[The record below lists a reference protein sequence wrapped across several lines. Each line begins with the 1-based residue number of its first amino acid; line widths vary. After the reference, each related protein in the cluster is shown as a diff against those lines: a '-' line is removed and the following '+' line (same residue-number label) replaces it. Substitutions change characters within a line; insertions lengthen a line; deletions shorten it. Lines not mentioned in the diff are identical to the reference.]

1 LNAAAPKPSP
11 IKKIPLILLTG
22 FLGSGKTT
30 LLRQMLTMPGW
41 RDTLVLINELGAV
54 GLDHHLLWGA
64 SDQVHLMENGC
75 LCCSVRDDL
84 AGVLEDLFWRRLQR
98 QIPTYDRVVIETTGL
113 ADPGPVIAALLSN
126 PLVVQRY
133 QLDGVLCTVDAMHA
147 QQQLTQ
153 HPESLAQAMAAD
165 ILLLTKTDLVQEAHS
180 AELEQ
185 RLELMNP
192 LALVQRSQEAA
203 QAPTWLADLSA
214 RSASRLRTVPSYA
227 RLSASRTAQDGMQ
240 LGRPSDDF
248 QHAAVQTL
256 CLHFERPWDRA
267 AFDSALD
274 ATLALYGA
282 ALLRIK
288 GLIDI
293 VDEPAPLVIQAV
305 QQTRFPIERLAAWPE
320 GQRDSFL
327 VFISI
332 GLGQCDVGHLFRS
345 HTHSSFKTLAS

>member
-1 LNAAAPKPSP
+1 MNTADPKSSP

-98 QIPTYDRVVIETTGL
+98 QIPAYDRVVIETTGL
-113 ADPGPVIAALLSN
+113 ADPGPVIATLLSN
-126 PLVVQRY
+126 PLVAQRY
-133 QLDGVLCTVDAMHA
+133 QLDGVLCTVDALHA
-147 QQQLTQ
+147 EQQLTQ

-165 ILLLTKTDLVQEAHS
+165 ILLVTKTDLAHEAHS
-180 AELEQ
+180 AELER
-185 RLELMNP
+185 RLEHMNP
-192 LALVQRSQEAA
+192 LALVQRSQEATL
-203 QAPTWLADLSA
+203 APTLLADLSV
-214 RSASRLRTVPSYA
+214 RSASRLRNVPSYS
-227 RLSASRTAQDGMQ
+227 RLSAPRKPQAGMP
-240 LGRPSDDF
+240 LGRPSDAF
-248 QHAAVQTL
+248 QHAAVQTR
-256 CLHFERPWDRA
+256 CLHFDRPWDRA
-267 AFDSALD
+267 ALDQALD
-274 ATLALYGA
+274 ATLVQYGA

-288 GLIDI
+288 GLLDI
-293 VDEPAPLVIQAV
+293 VDEPGPLVIQTV
-305 QQTRFPIERLAAWPE
+305 QQTRFPLERLALWPE
-320 GQRDSFL
+320 GQRDSFV

-332 GLGQCDVGHLFRS
+332 GLGDCDVGHLFRT
-345 HTHSSFKTLAS
+345 HTHPSIKTLAR